1 MYQWIGEGYIKP
13 RISMKVPLEKTLS
26 AMQAIADRKIIGKA
40 IVKI

>member
-1 MYQWIGEGYIKP
+1 
-13 RISMKVPLEKTLS
+13 MKVPLEKTLN